1 MKDVRTLK
9 RQSIYLI
16 IMSFLV
22 LGVLTSY
29 ALGAFEA
36 VLPGNQVSSVSTCSL
51 DINFVDTN
59 PVTLLAGIPIDDVD
73 ASNYDPYVVTIRNNN
88 SNCKDINY
96 VLTMNSLCANCE
108 KTDGKCAVGDST
120 CNCNDGYQID
130 SSLIKYSV
138 KNVESGVVTTG
149 SDPYKNLKL
158 RGTIA
163 NVGDSANY
171 EIKMWISKDAIN
183 SDIYVSNGS
192 GGYLEDSNGNYLTK
206 DFCSKIKLDVDT
218 EKTLA
223 TAIMEQGVVTSGDGL
238 YVSTATNDARPT
250 YYYRGNVTNNCVS
263 FANQTWR
270 IVRINEDGTIRLLMQ
285 SGIADNTTYS
295 FMPNVD
301 TQYGEYRYMYYTNT
315 NVEGGAMRLLN
326 DWYNVNLSSYDHLVV
341 NSLFCEEA
349 KITSD
354 LATEFVI
361 GDAVLKI
368 NSEYEHNYRC
378 EMDGNGHGPI
388 TNQKIGLLTYDEVM
402 FAGGDSMSSFHVI
415 HPNKLYD
422 HTMSPAGV
430 IYNVSSSWI
439 FGRWSPHEIVG
450 GWVTDTATL
459 RPVINLVSS
468 VTLEEVPFVA
478 CPANS

>member
-108 KTDGKCAVGDST
+108 KTDGKCTVGDST

-238 YVSTATNDARPT
+238 YVSTATNDGRPT

-285 SGIADNTTYS
+285 DGINDNTGYAFNPNYQDVKDSYYS
-295 FMPNVD
+295 ETDAN
-301 TQYGEYRYMYYTNT
+301 N
-315 NVEGGAMRLLN
+315 GAKKRLN
-326 DWYNVNLSSYDHLVV
+326 DWYDINLKDYDSHIAT
-341 NSLFCEEA
+341 STYCEEL
-349 KITSD
+349 KRISNDQCTTGNVVLGSYVSD
-354 LATEFVI
+354 FTCKT
-361 GDAVLKI
+361 DA
-368 NSEYEHNYRC
+368 
-378 EMDGNGHGPI
+378 NGYGLI
-388 TNQKIGLLTYDEVM
+388 TNQKIGLITMSELEQ
-402 FAGGDSMSSFHVI
+402 AGGVAFGNNNVYYKNGNLFWTMSSTGYCFGFASAWLASLEFDI
-415 HPNKLYD
+415 QTDAGTNSY
-422 HTMSPAGV
+422 TM
-430 IYNVSSSWI
+430 
-439 FGRWSPHEIVG
+439 
-450 GWVTDTATL
+450 